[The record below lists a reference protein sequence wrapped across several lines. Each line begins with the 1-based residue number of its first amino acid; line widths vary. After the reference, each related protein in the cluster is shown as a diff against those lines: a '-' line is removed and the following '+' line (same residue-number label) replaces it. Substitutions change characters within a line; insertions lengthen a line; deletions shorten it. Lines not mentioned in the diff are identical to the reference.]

1 MLYLLTRG
9 ILLPA
14 GPNVLRLL
22 PPLVI
27 EYPQLDRVVE
37 AIGDVL
43 SA

>member
-27 EYPQLDRVVE
+27 EYAQLDCVVE